1 MCKWHLNCAVI
12 GSNFQ
17 FTQSVCLDEGFSL
30 HYQWMTKI
38 TGLIFLW
45 DVQAHFIWRLVILHQ
60 FCGCAPRSTCFCP
73 TWMGTMVL
81 WSSEGLRARDGGDM
95 EQMVEWWLKL
105 TRVET
110 PPDVN
115 SKVARL
121 DNWHFSSL
129 DNAKRNTCLE
139 FSNTVPAHMPCFRC
153 DGQVERSR
161 KPPGLDQF
169 RVIGLNFIGCI
180 TASKTQKMV
189 QELCWTKIL
198 HFLGRTK
205 PEVMV

>member
-1 MCKWHLNCAVI
+1 
-12 GSNFQ
+12 
-17 FTQSVCLDEGFSL
+17 
-30 HYQWMTKI
+30 
-38 TGLIFLW
+38 
-45 DVQAHFIWRLVILHQ
+45 
-60 FCGCAPRSTCFCP
+60 
-73 TWMGTMVL
+73 MVL

-153 DGQVERSR
+153 DGQVESRFARSR

-189 QELCWTKIL
+189 QELCWTKMLIFWDEQNL
-198 HFLGRTK
+198 RSWFKTKTLTLARQRTK
-205 PEVMV
+205 IVNFQKKPLY